1 MHYSRENEK
10 VKTARY
16 EGTREISG
24 ESGVAFP
31 NNRVICLRNRVG
43 PHVLTGEERSP
54 TVRAIP
60 YNHGVTDRIPG
71 ICLIYV
77 EISGFQRNR
86 LAAPLN

>member
-1 MHYSRENEK
+1 MHYSREDEK

-24 ESGVAFP
+24 KAELRFQMIALFVYG
-31 NNRVICLRNRVG
+31 NRVEPRI
-43 PHVLTGEERSP
+43 LTGEERDL
-54 TVRAIP
+54 TARA
-60 YNHGVTDRIPG
+60 YDHGITDRIPG
-71 ICLIYV
+71 MSFMYV